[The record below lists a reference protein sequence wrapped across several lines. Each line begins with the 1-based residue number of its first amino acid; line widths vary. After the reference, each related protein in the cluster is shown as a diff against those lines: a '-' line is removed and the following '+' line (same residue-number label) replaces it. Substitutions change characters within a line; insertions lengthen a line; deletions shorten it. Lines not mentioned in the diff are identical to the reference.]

1 MHANPGGAE
10 GGDEGESLAGVGTAA
25 TAWRDGSY
33 CTSASFCT
41 RAGQNMCPNFSRI
54 RTVRGTVADWKVE
67 VDVHAYVS
75 IAFFAPS

>member
-1 MHANPGGAE
+1 MK
-10 GGDEGESLAGVGTAA
+10 ESLSQVWVLPLQRGGTVAIA
-25 TAWRDGSY
+25 LLLP
-33 CTSASFCT
+33 SASFCT